1 MLDSHKS
8 SKISRIAVFDL
19 DLILMASRRLRSPLE
34 HSLLDYETVL
44 RLWITSLCVC
54 IAEEKRVDKS
64 DARTGRFKSQTDD
77 DSIDYGDENYKRH
90 KTKKEYLPVFAREQ
104 EKKKCMKFKLFV
116 SSFEFRTVSVK
127 LYTIFFKFSAISL
140 MLMLINSIYPRANL
154 VTKVTTAAP

>member
-8 SKISRIAVFDL
+8 IKISRIAVFDL

-77 DSIDYGDENYKRH
+77 DSIDYGDDNYKRH
-90 KTKKEYLPVFAREQ
+90 KTKKAFLPVFVPEE
-104 EKKKCMKFKLFV
+104 EKKKCMEFKLFV
-116 SSFEFRTVSVK
+116 STIENRTVSLK
-127 LYTIFFKFSAISL
+127 LNTKFLLFSAISL
-140 MLMLINSIYPRANL
+140 SKHYNDLRKKCCSIDYIL
-154 VTKVTTAAP
+154 L